1 MTAARPA
8 PIHVHNAA
16 ADQPARGIV
25 GIDAIR
31 VAAERLDGVAHRTP
45 MLTSRTLDT
54 LTGATVL
61 MKAENFQR
69 AGAFKFRGAYN
80 KIASLT
86 PEQLARGVCTWSS
99 GNHAQ
104 AVALA
109 ASLLGT
115 TATVLMPMDAP
126 TTKRAA
132 TEGYGASVVTY
143 DRYSED
149 REALAAELANDRGLT
164 AIPAYDDPLVMAG
177 QGTAALELIDDAGEV
192 DVLVVPMSGGGL
204 MAGCGVAARALLPG
218 IELIG
223 AEPAA
228 GDDTKRSLAAGARV
242 RIPVPHTIADGQQVE
257 TPGRLTFEVNRV
269 QVNDVLLVEDD
280 DLVEAMRFLFERLK
294 VVVEPSGVSAL
305 TAVLTNP
312 DRFRGRRIGLIL
324 SGGNIGTDR
333 FLSLLS
339 GEQEAR

>member
-1 MTAARPA
+1 VRKPPPAHGHARHD
-8 PIHVHNAA
+8 PIDEPPPGV
-16 ADQPARGIV
+16 V
-25 GIDAIR
+25 GIEAIWA
-31 VAAERLDGVAHRTP
+31 AAERLDGVANRTP
-45 MLTSRTLDT
+45 VVTSRTLDMWS
-54 LTGATVL
+54 GATVL

-80 KIASLT
+80 KIGSLT
-86 PEQLARGVCTWSS
+86 PEQLAQGVCTWSS

-115 TATVLMPMDAP
+115 TATVLMPTDAP
-126 TTKRAA
+126 ATKRAA

-149 REALAAELANDRGLT
+149 REALAGELATDHGLVP
-164 AIPAYDDPLVMAG
+164 IPAYDDPLVMAG
-177 QGTAALELIDDAGEV
+177 QGTAALELLEDVGEL

-204 MAGCGVAARALLPG
+204 MAGCGTAARALLPG
-218 IELIG
+218 VELIG

-228 GDDTKRSLAAGARV
+228 GDDTKRSLTAGERV

-257 TPGRLTFEVNRV
+257 IPGRLTFEVNRR
-269 QVNDVLLVEDD
+269 QVDDVLLVKDD
-280 DLVEAMRFLFERLK
+280 DLVDAMRFMFERLK

-305 TAVLTNP
+305 AAVLTNP
-312 DRFRGRRIGLIL
+312 DRFRGRRVGVIL
-324 SGGNIGTDR
+324 SGGNVGVDR
-333 FLSLLS
+333 FLSLLE
-339 GEQEAR
+339 GAQTR

>member
-115 TATVLMPMDAP
+115 TATVRPLTNEFVKTSAKALRDFEGCDCGLSLCLYVDRSCP
-126 TTKRAA
+126 TTVMK
-132 TEGYGASVVTY
+132 T
-143 DRYSED
+143 
-149 REALAAELANDRGLT
+149 GL
-164 AIPAYDDPLVMAG
+164 
-177 QGTAALELIDDAGEV
+177 
-192 DVLVVPMSGGGL
+192 
-204 MAGCGVAARALLPG
+204 
-218 IELIG
+218 
-223 AEPAA
+223 
-228 GDDTKRSLAAGARV
+228 
-242 RIPVPHTIADGQQVE
+242 
-257 TPGRLTFEVNRV
+257 
-269 QVNDVLLVEDD
+269 
-280 DLVEAMRFLFERLK
+280 
-294 VVVEPSGVSAL
+294 
-305 TAVLTNP
+305 
-312 DRFRGRRIGLIL
+312 
-324 SGGNIGTDR
+324 
-333 FLSLLS
+333 
-339 GEQEAR
+339 